1 MCRVCTEGLEGRAR
15 GRRPRGCCAAP
26 RKAARRGW
34 QRLPPAALSET
45 RRTEETPAAS
55 LARRPQSLDVM
66 ASWFL
71 WSMPRSLPFLR
82 QLGSPRTPR
91 RPVSSVGVLEGS
103 TELQAV
109 LYSPDYG
116 EDQDRARTETRTWTR
131 PRTRPGPG
139 PGPGPRTGTR
149 ARTRTRTT
157 AGPDPR
163 PGSDR
168 PGPEPRWNPNF

>member
-1 MCRVCTEGLEGRAR
+1 MASPSCGVRAADEVSPRAALRRASQSRAARVAVLATCSAIRDAPH
-15 GRRPRGCCAAP
+15 RRNACGESCAAHAITG
-26 RKAARRGW
+26 RDGFMVFVVDAEELAFFAAAW
-34 QRLPPAALSET
+34 QS
-45 RRTEETPAAS
+45 S
-55 LARRPQSLDVM
+55 H
-66 ASWFL
+66 
-71 WSMPRSLPFLR
+71 
-82 QLGSPRTPR
+82 PR
-91 RPVSSVGVLEGS
+91 RPVSAVGVLEGS

-116 EDQDRARTETRTWTR
+116 EDQDRARTETRTRTR